1 MADKREDDCIL
12 VVQGTIVDDFAEL
25 AESVSALIERL
36 PRNDIDRV
44 SIEVP
49 LGRLRETMEGACDL
63 EERLDIKATGWTYWS
78 TLQIKAHYAKLLSLV
93 EEYAEAKSEKKD
105 AEDGEGKKAALAKR
119 KKASEALLKY
129 VGEV

>member
-1 MADKREDDCIL
+1 MADREQDNRI
-12 VVQGTIVDDFAEL
+12 VIVRATIEDDFAEL
-25 AESVSALIERL
+25 AECVTALVGRL

-49 LGRLRETMEGACDL
+49 LGRVRAAMDGACDL
-63 EERLDIKATGWTYWS
+63 AEKLDIRAKAWAFWS
-78 TLQIKAHYAKLLSLV
+78 NEEIKAHYAKLLSLV

-105 AEDGEGKKAALAKR
+105 AEDGEGKKLALTRR
-119 KKASEALLKY
+119 KEASAALLKY